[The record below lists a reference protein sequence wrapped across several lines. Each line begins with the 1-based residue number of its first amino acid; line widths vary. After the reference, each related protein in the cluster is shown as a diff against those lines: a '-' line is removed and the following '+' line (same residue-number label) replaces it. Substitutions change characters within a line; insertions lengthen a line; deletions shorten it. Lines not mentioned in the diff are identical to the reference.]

1 MEPCGSARISKQVIN
16 LRSSQE
22 ADGAKDEGTD
32 PLRMLSRVRDRE
44 RRPPAPTQYRI
55 PTVNGQV
62 DAEAFEVCDECRC
75 VVFTERSYWC
85 GGSAAT
91 LVEESDGPVARV
103 EVPRLASV
111 AARARTAV
119 EVEGVEARG
128 GAVLLVVEGVA
139 GANVE
144 AAGGAGVGGRVE
156 AAWAGRRGGG
166 GGGGPVRAGAPR
178 SPPGDGPRPAAP
190 RGAPGPSTGMNDVV
204 MLKSGRWL
212 PWFIRER
219 RRLCSPSASFPLR
232 QALSPRR

>member
-1 MEPCGSARISKQVIN
+1 VEPCGSARISKQVIN

-166 GGGGPVRAGAPR
+166 RGGEGARP
-178 SPPGDGPRPAAP
+178 GPRPA
-190 RGAPGPSTGMNDVV
+190 
-204 MLKSGRWL
+204 
-212 PWFIRER
+212 
-219 RRLCSPSASFPLR
+219 
-232 QALSPRR
+232 